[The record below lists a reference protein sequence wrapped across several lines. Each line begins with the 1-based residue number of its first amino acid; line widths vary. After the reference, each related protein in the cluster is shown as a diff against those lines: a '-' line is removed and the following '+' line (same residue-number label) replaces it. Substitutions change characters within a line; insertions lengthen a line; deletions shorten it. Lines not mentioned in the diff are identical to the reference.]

1 MPTQV
6 DQLTVLAIV
15 EFLLSRGLLPQGRRG
30 RAGEPGAPGERGP
43 QGLAGPAGQAG
54 LPGPPGL
61 PGERG
66 PQGLPG
72 ERGPQGERGA
82 NGLAGPKGDKGDK
95 GDPGMAGDNGPPGP
109 MWPDVFVVSPG
120 GTAPFYPSIQS
131 AIDAAVSVSG
141 GERSEGDPAL
151 VLVLPGEYVEDVTLK
166 KHVAVWGFDRLGHFS
181 TVLRGQVVCDL
192 TTEGSREK
200 TFATWAGVSIFTRDT
215 ALAGIV
221 FTGTSC
227 QKLILHD
234 VAIEGA
240 ATALLV
246 NNSFSV
252 GIGVSQVLLTDC
264 RLRTSGSGTPA
275 LLVDGGSVECSRCD
289 IWNRATSGAVS
300 SPLGISI
307 GPMAAHARPCNVALT
322 DCTIEGWISLS
333 GANSTASTV
342 GSVGL
347 SLLRCS
353 HYILNTPATPI
364 RFVNVSNNATANV
377 TIFGSVLSVFR
388 ASAWTAGD
396 ALIHGA
402 GGAAVSVLSR
412 LNTFGADSGVT
423 TATLTSGTAVNVPL
437 GAV

>member
-6 DQLTVLAIV
+6 DSLTVLAVV
-15 EFLLSRGLLPQGRRG
+15 EFLISRGMLPQGRRG
-30 RAGEPGAPGERGP
+30 RAGPQGPQGERGP
-43 QGLAGPAGQAG
+43 QGLAGPAGLAG
-54 LPGPPGL
+54 QPGPSGP

-82 NGLAGPKGDKGDK
+82 NGLPGPKGDKGDK
-95 GDPGMAGDNGPPGP
+95 GAPGLAGDNGPPGP
-109 MWPDVFVVSPG
+109 MWPDVFVVVPG
-120 GTAPFYPSIQS
+120 GTAPFYASIQA
-131 AIDAAVSVSG
+131 AIDAAVAVSG

-166 KHVAVWGFDRLGHFS
+166 KHVAVWGFDRLGDFS
-181 TVLRGQVVCDL
+181 TLLRGQVTCDL
-192 TTEGSREK
+192 TLEGSREK
-200 TFATWAGVSIFTRDT
+200 TFATWAGVSIFVRDT
-215 ALAGIV
+215 ASAGIV
-221 FTGTSC
+221 FTGSNS

-246 NNSFSV
+246 NNTFSA
-252 GIGVSQVLLTDC
+252 GNGTSQVILTDC

-275 LLVDGGSVECSRCD
+275 LLVDCGSVECNRCD

-300 SPLGISI
+300 SPLGISV
-307 GPMAAHARPCNVALT
+307 GPTMAHDRPCNVALT

-333 GANSTASTV
+333 GTNSTASAV

-347 SLLRCS
+347 SLLRCT

-364 RFVNVSNNATANV
+364 RFAKVSSNMTPNV
-377 TIFGSVLSVFR
+377 TILGAVLSVFR
-388 ASAWTAGD
+388 ASAWTAGS
-396 ALIHGA
+396 ALIDGS
-402 GGAAVSVLSR
+402 GGAAVSVLNR
-412 LNTFGADSGVT
+412 LNTFGADNGVT